1 MSQRSLLLTFLLIV
15 FFAASTTVAAQPRIE
30 VASSEYDFG
39 SIEEGEKV
47 THVFRFSNTGDAPLH
62 IERVRSSCGCTVP
75 RLSDEILA
83 PGDVGEVEAVFD
95 SRRFNGQVVKTIYL
109 YTNDP
114 LHDVVQ
120 LSLRGTVNRLLAAE
134 PPRVDFGVM
143 KSGEQRKT
151 EVSLVNN
158 GSEAIELGDVAV
170 SNPAVAAELQSD
182 VIEPESKVILSL
194 SVIAEQEHG
203 RLSGYVIIPTS
214 HQSISEI
221 RLPIFGTVSP

>member
-1 MSQRSLLLTFLLIV
+1 MLQRSLLLTFLLI
-15 FFAASTTVAAQPRIE
+15 FTTASTAFTAQPRIE
-30 VASSEYDFG
+30 VDLSEYNFG
-39 SIEEGEKV
+39 SIEEGQKV
-47 THVFRFSNTGDAPLH
+47 THVFRFSNTGDAPLN

-75 RLSDEILA
+75 RLSAEVLA

-120 LSLRGTVNRLLAAE
+120 LSFRGKVNRVIAAE

-143 KSGEQRKT
+143 KSGEQRQT
-151 EVSLVNN
+151 EVRLANN
-158 GSEAIELGDVAV
+158 GSEAIELGDVTV
-170 SNPAVAAELQSD
+170 SNPAVEAELQSD
-182 VIEPESKVILSL
+182 VIEPKSSVILNL
-194 SVIAEQEHG
+194 SVVPDQEQG

-214 HQSISEI
+214 HPSITEI

>member
-1 MSQRSLLLTFLLIV
+1 MLQRSLLLTFLLI
-15 FFAASTTVAAQPRIE
+15 FTAASTAFTAQPRIE
-30 VASSEYDFG
+30 VDSSEYNFG
-39 SIEEGEKV
+39 SIEEGQKV
-47 THVFRFSNTGDAPLH
+47 THVFRFSNSGDAPLN

-75 RLSDEILA
+75 RLSAEVLA

-120 LSLRGTVNRLLAAE
+120 LSLRGKVNKIIAAD

-143 KSGEQRKT
+143 KSGEKRQT
-151 EVSLVNN
+151 EVRLANN
-158 GSEAIELGDVAV
+158 GSEAIELGDVTV
-170 SNPAVAAELQSD
+170 SNPAVEAELQSN
-182 VIEPESKVILSL
+182 VIEPESSVILNL
-194 SVIAEQEHG
+194 SVVPDQEQG

-214 HQSISEI
+214 HQSITEI